1 MIVLKKIDS
10 KFVEKIIPPGETEA
24 FFDIDL
30 NRYDSFDWEIKILG
44 GGQRGVTKV
53 SSLFN
58 DNIME
63 SAAYA
68 FLGKRFNSVTS
79 IFVAPDD
86 RCKLE
91 ITNNEASSI
100 RCSVKLKTF

>member
-10 KFVEKIIPPGETEA
+10 KFVEKTIPPGGTEA
-24 FFDIDL
+24 FFDLDL
-30 NRYDSFDWEIKILG
+30 SRYNSFDWEIKILS

-58 DNIME
+58 DDIME
-63 SAAYA
+63 STAYA
-68 FLGKRFNSVTS
+68 FLGKRFNSVTN
-79 IFVAPDD
+79 IFVASVD

-91 ITNNEASSI
+91 ITNNESTSI
-100 RCSVKLKTF
+100 QCSVKLKTF